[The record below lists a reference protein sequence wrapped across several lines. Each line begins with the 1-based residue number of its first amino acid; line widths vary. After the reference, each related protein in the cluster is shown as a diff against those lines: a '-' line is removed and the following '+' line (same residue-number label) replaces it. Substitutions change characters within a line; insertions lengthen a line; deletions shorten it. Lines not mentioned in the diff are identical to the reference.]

1 MWGASVLGRHLA
13 AGPYGTYIPDYGG
26 GGRGGGG
33 DSAVC
38 SVASLRLSSIDVRS
52 SLWAF
57 YGSNGHKGSAGDS
70 VGCKGIEGIKG
81 LQGIA
86 KGEPGKI
93 GVFVNPLFMRIEFNF
108 R

>member
-1 MWGASVLGRHLA
+1 MA

-33 DSAVC
+33 DSVV
-38 SVASLRLSSIDVRS
+38 SSIASLRLSSIDVRS

-57 YGSNGHKGSAGDS
+57 YGSNGRKGLAGDS
-70 VGCKGIEGIKG
+70 VGCKGIVGIKG

-86 KGEPGKI
+86 KDRPGEI
-93 GVFVNPLFMRIEFNF
+93 SVFVNPHSRRIEFNF

>member
-1 MWGASVLGRHLA
+1 MA
-13 AGPYGTYIPDYGG
+13 AGPYGTYFPDYRG

-33 DSAVC
+33 DSGVC
-38 SVASLRLSSIDVRS
+38 SVASLRLSSINVRC

-57 YGSNGHKGSAGDS
+57 YGNNRRKGSARDS
-70 VGCKGIEGIKG
+70 VGCKGIVGIKG

-86 KGEPGKI
+86 RDRPGEI
-93 GVFVNPLFMRIEFNF
+93 GVFVNPHSRRIEFNF